1 MRCCCCC
8 PWRGAMAPRE
18 SVCRC
23 ERTER
28 ATRERG
34 KLASLLL
41 EKYEGRMITAKK
53 RKEKECASSLSSLAA
68 ASPHSFHSELHQRM
82 DSDDD
87 APPLQGDGGALLHAG
102 GIDAALA
109 AYGVPGV
116 EQPGGAATQLPPSV
130 SNSSAAAAALAA
142 AAANGGK
149 IPRGSTGLGGPP
161 PGARGGGPSSA
172 PGGSV
177 ATGSDDP
184 PGPKPD
190 VCAFFWRYSPNQ
202 AVDFLLSTL
211 KEKNSPLTPLSD
223 PKTKLPPASR
233 QPLHHHGR
241 PPPVRRPRPR
251 LRPLLGGPRPPL
263 ERRAPRRRRAPS
275 GRLQDTQVRRPH
287 RLL

>member
-28 ATRERG
+28 ATRARG
-34 KLASLLL
+34 ELASLLL
-41 EKYEGRMITAKK
+41 EKYEGKMRTAKK
-53 RKEKECASSLSSLAA
+53 RKEKECASSFSLLAA
-68 ASPHSFHSELHQRM
+68 ASHSFLSELHQRM

-190 VCAFFWRYSPNQ
+190 VCAFFLEIQSKSSRRFP
-202 AVDFLLSTL
+202 
-211 KEKNSPLTPLSD
+211 PLDLER
-223 PKTKLPPASR
+223 KKLTTHPP
-233 QPLHHHGR
+233 
-241 PPPVRRPRPR
+241 
-251 LRPLLGGPRPPL
+251 LRPQNKT
-263 ERRAPRRRRAPS
+263 S
-275 GRLQDTQVRRPH
+275 SC
-287 RLL
+287 